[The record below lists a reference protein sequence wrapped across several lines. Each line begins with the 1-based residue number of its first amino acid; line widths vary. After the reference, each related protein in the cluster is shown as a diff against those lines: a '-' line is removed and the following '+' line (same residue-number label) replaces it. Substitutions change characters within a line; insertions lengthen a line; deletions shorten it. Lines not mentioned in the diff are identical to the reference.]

1 MARQGG
7 GHNGHMVVQTS
18 IATILEFPSG
28 RPREPWV
35 PRHAR
40 QPTVDDFEF
49 YWLNPIQPLWNLT
62 GRPPPALWPSYC
74 YGPQR
79 AGRQA
84 WVIYGEGRMR
94 PGSVSSPSAIERYGT
109 DAKPFEGSDEITA
122 DCPASKRE
130 I

>member
-62 GRPPPALWPSYC
+62 GRPPPRCGHPIATVHS
-74 YGPQR
+74 
-79 AGRQA
+79 
-84 WVIYGEGRMR
+84 
-94 PGSVSSPSAIERYGT
+94 ERDDRLG
-109 DAKPFEGSDEITA
+109 
-122 DCPASKRE
+122 
-130 I
+130 